1 MKKWM
6 YTFIGILMFICIACY
21 IVTLKKGDTV
31 VSNTKTKTA
40 ITRIVD
46 RKESGKLK
54 KSLSKTKF
62 SGTAVLIKN
71 NKIVDS
77 YVSGSATDVDKN
89 MLTTTYEIDSLQKVL
104 TAGLVMNQVNKGK
117 LKLTDRVNK
126 FIPDLPGSKYI
137 TIRELLDMNSGLSMK
152 KMKFSGNN
160 LSSAELLDV
169 VIDNVRF
176 DANTKKSGKWS
187 YQPVNFVI
195 LSEILEEITGKSYKQ
210 LFDETYVKKLKLKQ
224 TEFAYD
230 DNIET
235 NRAYGYVVKENG
247 DRIEQKPNGATIFS
261 ELGTGQVYMSAPDYY
276 KLVAS
281 LLNGKILGTD
291 AAKELYLPLGN
302 GKYRAGLYTSKKPF
316 YRYANG
322 YGYGFESH
330 VRISQDG
337 KKAVVVFSNHQVS
350 GNNGLK
356 KKVDQLSKKFL
367 GYK

>member
-1 MKKWM
+1 
-6 YTFIGILMFICIACY
+6 
-21 IVTLKKGDTV
+21 V
-31 VSNTKTKTA
+31 
-40 ITRIVD
+40 
-46 RKESGKLK
+46 
-54 KSLSKTKF
+54 
-62 SGTAVLIKN
+62 
-71 NKIVDS
+71 
-77 YVSGSATDVDKN
+77 
-89 MLTTTYEIDSLQKVL
+89 
-104 TAGLVMNQVNKGK
+104 
-117 LKLTDRVNK
+117 
-126 FIPDLPGSKYI
+126 
-137 TIRELLDMNSGLSMK
+137 
-152 KMKFSGNN
+152 
-160 LSSAELLDV
+160 
-169 VIDNVRF
+169 
-176 DANTKKSGKWS
+176 
-187 YQPVNFVI
+187 
-195 LSEILEEITGKSYKQ
+195 LSEILERVTGKTYKQ
-210 LFDETYVKKLKLKQ
+210 LFNQMYVKKLGLKQ
-224 TEFAYD
+224 TEMAYD
-230 DNIET
+230 KIVKT
-235 NRAYGYVVKENG
+235 NRASGYVIKTSGEEVK
-247 DRIEQKPNGATIFS
+247 QKPNGATIRS

>member
-1 MKKWM
+1 M
-6 YTFIGILMFICIACY
+6 
-21 IVTLKKGDTV
+21 
-31 VSNTKTKTA
+31 
-40 ITRIVD
+40 
-46 RKESGKLK
+46 
-54 KSLSKTKF
+54 
-62 SGTAVLIKN
+62 KN

>member
-1 MKKWM
+1 MKRRFSA
-6 YTFIGILMFICIACY
+6 FIAIIA
-21 IVTLKKGDTV
+21 IVVVVLYLIMLKGRDTV
-31 VSNTKTKTA
+31 VSDDKERVAVTKIA
-40 ITRIVD
+40 D
-46 RKESGKLK
+46 NKESGRLK
-54 KSLSKTKF
+54 RTLSEVNF
-62 SGTAVLIKN
+62 SGTAILIKN

-77 YVSGSATDVDKN
+77 YSAGNANEDDKN
-89 MLTTTYEIDSLQKVL
+89 TLTTTYEIDSLQKVL
-104 TAGLVMNQVNKGK
+104 TAGLVMKQVNKGN
-117 LKLTDRVNK
+117 LKLNDKVSK
-126 FIPDLPGSKYI
+126 FIPDLPGAKYI
-137 TIRELLDMNSGLSMK
+137 TIRQLLDMNSKLAMK
-152 KMKFSGNN
+152 RLKFSGDT
-160 LSSAELLDV
+160 LSSDGLLEA
-169 VIDNVRF
+169 VISNVKY
-176 DANTKKSGKWS
+176 NSGKSKKWS
-187 YQPVNFVI
+187 YQPVNFVV
-195 LSEILEEITGKSYKQ
+195 LSEILERVTGKTYKQ
-210 LFDETYVKKLKLKQ
+210 LFNQMYVKKLGLKQ
-224 TEFAYD
+224 TEMAYD
-230 DNIET
+230 KIVKT
-235 NRAYGYVVKENG
+235 NRASGYVIKTSGEEVK
-247 DRIEQKPNGATIFS
+247 QKPNGATIRS